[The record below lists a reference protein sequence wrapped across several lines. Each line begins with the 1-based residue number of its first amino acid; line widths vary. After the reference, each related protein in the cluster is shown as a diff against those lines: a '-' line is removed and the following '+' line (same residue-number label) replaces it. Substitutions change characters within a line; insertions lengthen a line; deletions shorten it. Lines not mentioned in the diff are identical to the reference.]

1 MIPLYGFLEGDTI
14 GLLVLAEEDDSI
26 AEIARKL
33 QSAARLRA
41 AIDGP
46 VTVLYQGQP
55 IDPSSTVAEAGLEPL
70 ARVDVR
76 SARPGPSPMPGPT
89 PGQGATE

>member
-14 GLLVLAEEDDSI
+14 GLLVLANGDDSL
-26 AEIARKL
+26 AEVASKL

-41 AIDGP
+41 VIDGP
-46 VTVLYQGQP
+46 ITVLCGGQP
-55 IDPSSTVAEAGLEPL
+55 IDPNTTVTEAGLQPL

-76 SARPGPSPMPGPT
+76 RGRSA
-89 PGQGATE
+89 